1 MRRGPASAA
10 CRLGTALAL
19 TGALAGAPAASWA
32 LDLPTIELPALK
44 LPHVGVRVKVDDGA
58 PPLDRAAAALPGT
71 DPAAGC
77 PSGPVGDPLGLAE
90 AVARAL
96 CQSAKTRTAWA
107 LARQRAAELGVAEAL
122 SWPTAEAG
130 ALYARTRQSYE
141 EPPISTSS
149 TTKGLSLNLGYT
161 AFDGGRRRGRQQ
173 QARALLEVA
182 NATQEQAVREELVE
196 AARAYHLAQAAE
208 AARLAALEAEQIAR
222 VTQERVQGRQAG
234 GIAGRGELLQAQT
247 ALSRAVLTRVEA
259 EGAAKAARGEL
270 ANRIGLP
277 AGRSVKV
284 VPLWLKP
291 TAAAVP
297 GEVQPLIDDAL
308 QQHPRMVAA
317 RGEIE
322 AARGRLTAAK
332 GEDYPQLRFGGQ
344 LTTQQPPSGSLF
356 VVERTRQLSAQLTVP
371 LYEGGAGHY
380 RRSGAQADL
389 DRQAAALDEVRTE
402 LERGLWRTWHEAR
415 TQGRRLIAVDRLVR
429 DARESATVL
438 GSRFDAGAG
447 GLFEWLNAQ
456 QEAAKA
462 RRDQIDATLAW
473 HEARLRLAS
482 QVGSL
487 GPWLLQIEP

>member
-1 MRRGPASAA
+1 MRRRAA
-10 CRLGTALAL
+10 AALHRGLIGLGLAL
-19 TGALAGAPAASWA
+19 LGRAAPAV
-32 LDLPTIELPALK
+32 ELPALDLSSLR
-44 LPHVGVRVKVDDGA
+44 LPQVGARVKVDDGP
-58 PPLDRAAAALPGT
+58 PPLDRAAAALPGR
-71 DPAAGC
+71 DPGAGC
-77 PSGPVGDPLGLAE
+77 PSGEPTDPLGLAE

-96 CQSAKTRTAWA
+96 CQSARARGAWA
-107 LARQRAAELGVAEAL
+107 LARQRASELGVAEAL

-130 ALYARTRQSYE
+130 AIYARTKQHYE
-141 EPPISTSS
+141 EPPISLSS
-149 TTKGLSLNLGYT
+149 TTKGMSLNLGYV

-173 QARALLEVA
+173 QARALLDVA
-182 NATQEQAVREELVE
+182 NAAQEQVVREELVE
-196 AARAYHLAQAAE
+196 AARAFHLTQAAE

-222 VTQERVQGRQAG
+222 TTFERVQGRQAG
-234 GIAGRGELLQAQT
+234 GIAAKGELLQAQT

-297 GEVQPLIDDAL
+297 DDVQPLIADAL

-332 GEDYPQLRFGGQ
+332 GEDYPLLRFGGQ
-344 LTTQQPPSGSLF
+344 LTTQQPPAGSLF
-356 VVERTRQLSAQLTVP
+356 VVDRTRQLSAQLTVP
-371 LYEGGAGHY
+371 IYEGGAGRY
-380 RRSGAQADL
+380 RRGGAQADL
-389 DRQAAALDEVRTE
+389 ERQTAALDEVRLE
-402 LERGLWRTWHEAR
+402 LERSLWRTWHEAR
-415 TQGRRLIAVDRLVR
+415 TQGRRLVAVERLVR
-429 DARESATVL
+429 DAREGATVL
-438 GSRFDAGAG
+438 GSRFEAGAG

-473 HEARLRLAS
+473 HDARLRLAS